1 MIRWARIY
9 AAVCLAVC
17 AVLALM
23 SFARTGTTLWLRA
36 GAVLYCIALAVILL
50 GLYRQGGRGLSRIAL
65 VLSGL
70 WGLWGFVDLAI
81 FYFARPPGFTAV
93 MAFATAV
100 FGSLVPG
107 TLCALALKR
116 LQREGPVAPGT
127 AQGARHA

>member
-23 SFARTGTTLWLRA
+23 AFARTGTSLWVRG
-36 GAVLYCIALAVILL
+36 GAVLYCLALAVILI
-50 GLYRQGGRGLSRIAL
+50 GLYRQGGRDLSRIAL
-65 VLSGL
+65 VLSVL
-70 WGLWGFVDLAI
+70 WALWGFVDLAV

-93 MAFATAV
+93 LAFATAV
-100 FGSLVPG
+100 FGNLVPG

-116 LQREGPVAPGT
+116 LEREVPVSAA